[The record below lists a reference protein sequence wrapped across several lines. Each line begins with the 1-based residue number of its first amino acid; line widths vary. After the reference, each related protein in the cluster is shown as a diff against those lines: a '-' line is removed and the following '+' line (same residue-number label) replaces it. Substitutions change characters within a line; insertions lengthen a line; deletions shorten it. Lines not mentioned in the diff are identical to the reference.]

1 MSELRIVFDGPP
13 GAVSGRFV
21 EVETPDGASV
31 NAGEWHERD
40 DGLWELRISIP
51 DANAVVTPQGL
62 LAAGHAYEAAHK
74 AALDTNDYEAGL
86 IAATRAALEAAG
98 IEVVDE
104 RTEIVSD
111 RVVVELTRVIPN
123 DDATTCTELH
133 RGDTLYIKRATTVS
147 HSKEE

>member
-51 DANAVVTPQGL
+51 GANAVVTPQGL

-98 IEVVDE
+98 IEVVD
-104 RTEIVSD
+104 
-111 RVVVELTRVIPN
+111 VVVEFVGPDLGWQN
-123 DDATTCTELH
+123 DDGSSTRLYD
-133 RGDTLYIKRATTVS
+133 GDTLFIHR
-147 HSKEE
+147 KESSDDQG